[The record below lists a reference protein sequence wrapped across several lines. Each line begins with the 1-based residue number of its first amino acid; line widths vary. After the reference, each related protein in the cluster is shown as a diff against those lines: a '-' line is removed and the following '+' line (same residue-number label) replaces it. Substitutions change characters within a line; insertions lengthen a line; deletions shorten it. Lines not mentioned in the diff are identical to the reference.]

1 MLLWLYYLYEKSPKK
16 VYELKSI
23 VENLKEVFNYQGGS
37 CILVHS

>member
-1 MLLWLYYLYEKSPKK
+1 MALLFISKIFIE

-37 CILVHS
+37 CILVLS